1 MMKAQRHA
9 AILKII
15 KSSRVSSQ
23 EQLRDLLAHDGFV
36 VTQATLSR
44 DLRELRLTKVADPE
58 GGSFYSVPGDREIP
72 HPSLSALLPAL
83 LLSMEG
89 VGPLLVVKTPQGSA
103 EALGGAMDGADLPEI
118 IGTIAGDDTLLVITR
133 GDQARD
139 ALADRL
145 RGLAGQPTG

>member
-1 MMKAQRHA
+1 MKAQRHA

-15 KSSRVSSQ
+15 KHNRVASQ
-23 EQLRDLLAHDGFV
+23 EQLRDRLAGDGFE

-44 DLRELRLTKVADPE
+44 DLRELRLSKVADPD

-72 HPSLSALLPAL
+72 HPSLSQLLPAL

-103 EALGGAMDGADLPEI
+103 EALGGAMDGTDLPEI
-118 IGTIAGDDTLLVITR
+118 IGTIAGDDTLLIITR
-133 GDQARD
+133 GEEAR
-139 ALADRL
+139 ASLAGRL
-145 RGLAGQPTG
+145 RDLAGGAI